1 MDAVVKDSRVRIR
14 HGANTAAE
22 LIAGS
27 FEDADGMTGT
37 VTRVDPDDLWPYR
50 VELDG
55 RDTGWFPVFYSRDEL
70 EVVAS

>member
-1 MDAVVKDSRVRIR
+1 MEVVKGDRVRIK
-14 HGANTAAE
+14 HGANTDLE
-22 LIAGS
+22 LIGGS

-55 RDTGWFPVFYSRDEL
+55 RDSGFFPVYYSRDEL
-70 EVVAS
+70 EALR

>member
-1 MDAVVKDSRVRIR
+1 MGRIEAGERVRIV

-22 LIAGS
+22 LIAGG

-37 VTRVDPDDLWPYR
+37 VTRVDPADLWPYR

-55 RDTGWFPVFYSRDEL
+55 RDVGWFPVYYSRDEL
-70 EVVAS
+70 EVVAA